1 MQAEHVL
8 KQLFLCGETE
18 AEEAAQQ
25 MHPDY
30 VIDLRAE
37 AEQPLQ
43 GAVSKEGTISFSLV
57 NGGPTP
63 LEEMQ
68 RAITFTAEAVKNNK
82 SAVLH

>member
-1 MQAEHVL
+1 MTAGHVFE
-8 KQLFLCGETE
+8 KLFLCGETE
-18 AEEAAQQ
+18 AAEAAQQ
-25 MHPDY
+25 MSPDY

-43 GAVSKEGTISFSLV
+43 GAVSKEGTVSFALI

-63 LEEMQ
+63 LDEMK
-68 RAITFTAEAVKNNK
+68 RAIAFTAEAVKNNK